1 MKQDMFSMPIVIFS
15 LAEKFNEI
23 SSKGRARIFYKGKNR
38 NGTYITEDFAEKLV
52 STLPYTPVK
61 GIWDEEQQDFTDHGR
76 SRTQGKIYGVVLAE
90 PNFAWEEHEDE
101 DGVMRTYGCADVMIY
116 TEIYPEASQILGK
129 ALSMELLP
137 KKSRGAWTTIDGERC
152 YQFYDGAFAGLQA
165 LGDDVTPCF
174 EGAQFFSLL
183 QDLKELYEKI
193 YEYNLSIGGKSVMSK
208 LNFRL
213 SDSEKFDV
221 IWQAVNPNYTEEG
234 EWAINACVCEVYEG
248 YALCYDYEAGEYFRQ
263 CYEKTEDSV
272 VIGERVKCY
281 ILDVNEEE
289 YNALNAL
296 RVMNGET
303 FAKVDEAFTTIQSE
317 NDTNNA
323 TIAENK
329 TTIEGLNNSLQSL
342 TEEMNGVKAELETA
356 NTKLSETASE
366 LETYKNYKL
375 EIETAEKKNVINK
388 YAAKLSEEVIATYN
402 ANIENYTITDLEK
415 DLSYELV
422 KATPSLFSLEGSPML
437 PKETRVTGIE
447 AILEKYK

>member
-61 GIWDEEQQDFTDHGR
+61 GIWDEEQQDFTDHGS

-213 SDSEKFDV
+213 SDSEKFDI

-296 RVMNGET
+296 RAMNGET

-388 YAAKLSEEVIATYN
+388 YAAKLSEEIIATYN